1 MAKIWPVSFI
11 TADVF
16 DSSEGALWSFSRWD
30 AGYFLFFSFR
40 LRTERFRQWLKLCP
54 NVRRIQ
60 SKSLFWISL
69 LPACAH
75 TLTLSED
82 KVEMIQSHIWS
93 FCKIPLHLF
102 LSWHVANTKG
112 CRKTGQ
118 FQCRSAER
126 GQCRFQEWK
135 VLHLWGVKKQQPIH
149 WCGANFKDKWTQ
161 TLSIVQGSY

>member
-1 MAKIWPVSFI
+1 MFL
-11 TADVF
+11 TAVKVHYDPLVDEMQDIF
-16 DSSEGALWSFSRWD
+16 F
-30 AGYFLFFSFR
+30 FFSFR

-82 KVEMIQSHIWS
+82 KVEIIQSHIWS

-102 LSWHVANTKG
+102 LS
-112 CRKTGQ
+112 
-118 FQCRSAER
+118 
-126 GQCRFQEWK
+126 
-135 VLHLWGVKKQQPIH
+135 
-149 WCGANFKDKWTQ
+149 
-161 TLSIVQGSY
+161 

>member
-11 TADVF
+11 TAGVF

-40 LRTERFRQWLKLCP
+40 LRTERFRQWFKLCP

-69 LPACAH
+69 LSACAH

-102 LSWHVANTKG
+102 LGWHVANTKD
-112 CRKTGQ
+112 
-118 FQCRSAER
+118 AER
-126 GQCRFQEWK
+126 LDSSSAGLLREGSADFKNGKFCICGE
-135 VLHLWGVKKQQPIH
+135 LKKQ
-149 WCGANFKDKWTQ
+149 
-161 TLSIVQGSY
+161 